1 MAWQDSL
8 TELKDELSET
18 RAERRR
24 VFEEEEADIQ
34 REREE
39 ISRMVE
45 DLGVSA
51 MLADIN
57 SVLLDGSG
65 KVETIVSWEED
76 EEDIVIEGEE
86 DDEEDDLIAAILVL
100 GRKRG
105 EGDRHRRGRVGGWSL
120 RAGQRCGHSGL
131 SARLWKPRLMQA
143 FRDELEL

>member
-57 SVLLDGSG
+57 SVLLDGVG

-86 DDEEDDLIAAILVL
+86 DDEEDDLIAAILSWDES
-100 GRKRG
+100 G
-105 EGDRHRRGRVGGWSL
+105 EREIAIDVGASEDGAYVQVNGVDIRPEREAL
-120 RAGQRCGHSGL
+120 ETA
-131 SARLWKPRLMQA
+131 LMQA

>member
-1 MAWQDSL
+1 MPWQDSL

-24 VFEEEEADIQ
+24 LFEEEEADIQ

-51 MLADIN
+51 LLADIN
-57 SVLLDGSG
+57 SVLLDGAG

-86 DDEEDDLIAAILVL
+86 DDEEDDLIAAILSWDE
-100 GRKRG
+100 GG
-105 EGDRHRRGRVGGWSL
+105 EREIAIDVGASEDGAYVQVNGVDIRPEREAL
-120 RAGQRCGHSGL
+120 ETA
-131 SARLWKPRLMQA
+131 LMQA

>member
-24 VFEEEEADIQ
+24 LFEEEEADIQ

-45 DLGVSA
+45 NLGVSA
-51 MLADIN
+51 LLADMN
-57 SVLLDGSG
+57 SVLLDGAG
-65 KVETIVSWEED
+65 EVESIVSWEED

-86 DDEEDDLIAAILVL
+86 EDEEDDLIAAILSWDE
-100 GRKRG
+100 GG
-105 EGDRHRRGRVGGWSL
+105 EREIAIDVGASEDGAYVQVNGVDIRPEREAL
-120 RAGQRCGHSGL
+120 ETA
-131 SARLWKPRLMQA
+131 LMQA

>member
-24 VFEEEEADIQ
+24 LFEEEEADIQ

-45 DLGVSA
+45 NLGVSA
-51 MLADIN
+51 LLADMN
-57 SVLLDGSG
+57 SVLLDGAG
-65 KVETIVSWEED
+65 EVESIVSWEED

-86 DDEEDDLIAAILVL
+86 DDEEGDAIAAILSWDE
-100 GRKRG
+100 GG
-105 EGDRHRRGRVGGWSL
+105 EREIAIDVGASEDGAYVQVNGVDIRPEREAL
-120 RAGQRCGHSGL
+120 EIA
-131 SARLWKPRLMQA
+131 LMQA

>member
-24 VFEEEEADIQ
+24 LFEEEEADIQ

-45 DLGVSA
+45 NLGVSA
-51 MLADIN
+51 LLADMN
-57 SVLLDGSG
+57 SVLLDGAG

-86 DDEEDDLIAAILVL
+86 DDEEGDAIAAILSWDE
-100 GRKRG
+100 GG
-105 EGDRHRRGRVGGWSL
+105 EREIAIDVGASEDGAYVQVNGVDIRPEREAL
-120 RAGQRCGHSGL
+120 EIA
-131 SARLWKPRLMQA
+131 LMQA